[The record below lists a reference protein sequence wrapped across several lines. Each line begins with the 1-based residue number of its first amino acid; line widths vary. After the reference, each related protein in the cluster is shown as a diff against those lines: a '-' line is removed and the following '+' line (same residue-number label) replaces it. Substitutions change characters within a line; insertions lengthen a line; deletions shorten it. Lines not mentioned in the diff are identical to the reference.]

1 MAVVGE
7 IFRRLAAAVK
17 EKKELLLGYFGDG
30 CRRVEVFFFLLSFF
44 FRGSLR
50 VEGVFQE
57 SLGEKHFS
65 SESLEGKNG
74 KRASPAS

>member
-30 CRRVEVFFFLLSFF
+30 CRRVEVFFFLAIVFF
-44 FRGSLR
+44 QGEL
-50 VEGVFQE
+50 E
-57 SLGEKHFS
+57 S
-65 SESLEGKNG
+65 
-74 KRASPAS
+74 

>member
-1 MAVVGE
+1 M
-7 IFRRLAAAVK
+7 K
-17 EKKELLLGYFGDG
+17 ERKELLLGYFGDG
-30 CRRVEVFFFLLSFF
+30 CR
-44 FRGSLR
+44 R

-65 SESLEGKNG
+65 SGSLEGKNG